1 MTDKVSLANNQ
12 LSNCAVC
19 GETTDPMLK
28 PLIRNGKI
36 VEEMP
41 KPEQIRQYVL
51 KQLEQFNL

>member
-1 MTDKVSLANNQ
+1 
-12 LSNCAVC
+12 
-19 GETTDPMLK
+19 MLK